1 MIIRRIIATIRVILI
16 FMLASIF
23 CQQVRAEGN
32 LKEIVRLQ
40 NQAIK
45 EDRLDDAIDYGKIA
59 LSAYRNGQSDSIIW
73 HALDKGGDACVSMR
87 RYFEALDFYMASV
100 EFGGKYAHSRSKAI
114 GLNNIGNIYETFGDY
129 ESARHYFT
137 KSYEQAE
144 RSGDKYMMAASL
156 LNLVNTCCLLGDI
169 ENAEKYYQEQQK
181 YTLHTPNETLFWRY
195 LSDTSL
201 DLAKNNFHD
210 AIMHSLK
217 AKEIGLTNNF
227 RQDII
232 SLSLDRLGKA
242 YYGLEM
248 YDSVISNS
256 KLITNTPNAIVL
268 YPDILANTYCL
279 LADTYEKKEMKDSV
293 DKYRLLYL
301 HLSDSIFD
309 RRKFNAAKDLI
320 YTYEDKEVQ
329 SHIFNLNDR
338 IHTRNIW
345 IIVASC
351 ALIIALCI
359 ATIIYFNNRRLLKA
373 NELLVSKNKELLSQA
388 NESQRLREQLVEL
401 YERLDES
408 PATPSTSPSLDL
420 SEQQLV
426 ILLRNITRV
435 MHDESV
441 ITDQSFSISRL
452 AQLVHSNTTYVS
464 AAINQ
469 TYQKNFKTYL
479 NEYRVRLAAQRLLEN
494 GTLTI
499 QAIAE
504 SAGFK
509 SASNFISAFKKVMGM
524 NPSIYRRHGGF
535 NTSDDTDS

>member
-1 MIIRRIIATIRVILI
+1 MIIRRILTTIRIILI
-16 FMLASIF
+16 FIFALFF

-32 LKEIVRLQ
+32 LSEIIRLQ

-45 EDRLDDAIDYGKIA
+45 EDRLEDAIDYGKIA
-59 LSAYRNGQSDSIIW
+59 LTAYRNGQSDTIIW

-137 KSYEQAE
+137 KSYEQAQ

-181 YTLHTPNETLFWRY
+181 YTLHTPNETLFWHY

-201 DLAKNNFHD
+201 DLAKGNFHE
-210 AIMHSLK
+210 AIKHSLK
-217 AKEIGLTNNF
+217 ARDIGLANNS
-227 RQDII
+227 RQDLIA
-232 SLSLDRLGKA
+232 LTLDRLGKA

-248 YDSVISNS
+248 YDSVIANS
-256 KLITNTPNAIVL
+256 RSIINVHDAIIL
-268 YPDILANTYCL
+268 YPDILANTYGL
-279 LADTYEKKEMKDSV
+279 LADTYERKEMKDSV
-293 DKYRLLYL
+293 DKYRLMYL

-320 YTYEDKEVQ
+320 YTYEDNEVQ

-345 IIVASC
+345 IFVASC
-351 ALIIALCI
+351 ALLIALCI
-359 ATIIYFNNRRLLKA
+359 TTIIYFNNRRLLKA
-373 NELLVSKNKELLSQA
+373 NELLVSKNKELSSQA
-388 NESQRLREQLVEL
+388 NENQKLREQLVDL
-401 YERLDES
+401 YERLDDS
-408 PATPSTSPSLDL
+408 TATSTSSPSLDL

-426 ILLRNITRV
+426 ILLRNITRI
-435 MHDESV
+435 MQDESV

-524 NPSIYRRHGGF
+524 NPSVYRKHGGF
-535 NTSDDTDS
+535 NKSDDIDA

>member
-1 MIIRRIIATIRVILI
+1 
-16 FMLASIF
+16 MLASF
-23 CQQVRAEGN
+23 FFLHVRAEGD
-32 LKEIVRLQ
+32 LKEIIRLQ

-45 EDRLDDAIDYGKIA
+45 EDRLEDAIDYGKIA
-59 LSAYRNGQSDSIIW
+59 LTAYRNGQSDSIIW

-100 EFGGKYAHSRSKAI
+100 EFGGKYSHSRSKSI

-129 ESARHYFT
+129 ESALHYFT
-137 KSYEQAE
+137 KSYEHAE
-144 RSGDKYMMAASL
+144 RSDDKYMMAASL
-156 LNLVNTCCLLGDI
+156 LNLVNICSLLGDV
-169 ENAEKYYQEQQK
+169 ENAEKYYAEQQK
-181 YTLHTPNETLFWRY
+181 YSLHTPMETVFWRY

-210 AIMHSLK
+210 AIKHSLK
-217 AKEIGLTNNF
+217 ARDIGIANHF
-227 RQDII
+227 RQDLI
-232 SLSLDRLGKA
+232 SLTLERLGKA

-248 YDSVISNS
+248 YDSVIANSNY
-256 KLITNTPNAIVL
+256 IINTPNATVL
-268 YPDILANTYCL
+268 FPDILANTYGI
-279 LADTYEKKEMKDSV
+279 LADTYEKKELKDSV

-320 YTYEDKEVQ
+320 YTYEDNELK

-351 ALIIALCI
+351 ALIIALSI
-359 ATIIYFNNRRLLKA
+359 ATIIYFNNRRLLEA
-373 NELLVSKNKELLSQA
+373 NGLLVSKNKELLSQS
-388 NESQRLREQLVEL
+388 NENQRLREQLVDL
-401 YERLDES
+401 YERLEDS
-408 PATPSTSPSLDL
+408 SATTPTSSSLDL
-420 SEQQLV
+420 SEHQLM
-426 ILLRNITRV
+426 ILLRNITRI
-435 MHDESV
+435 MQDEAV
-441 ITDQSFSISRL
+441 ITDQSFSITRL

-469 TYQKNFKTYL
+469 TYNKNFKTYL
-479 NEYRVRLAAQRLLEN
+479 NEHRVTLAAQRLLEN
-494 GTLTI
+494 DTLTI

-524 NPSIYRRHGGF
+524 NPSVYRKHGGF
-535 NTSDDTDS
+535 KTSDDTEQG